1 MNIAVASYGVGGF
14 FFLILTLFLFTGRRK
29 RRYRNSLIL
38 ATSVS
43 AVWMALAAFS
53 AWQGSSALLP
63 YILEPLRDFALL
75 GFLAHLIYS
84 PQNHPTKSYGHILL
98 LLGSF
103 SVLLITLVLYRVYAG
118 GISLLAGGIDLLFA
132 AYLVFSITG
141 LVFVEKLMR
150 DTRQAARWAIKYL
163 CIGFGA
169 LFAYDFFLYSHA
181 LLFHGID
188 PGLWSARGL
197 INALVVPLIGYAVSR
212 NPYWSDDFYIS
223 RRAALHT
230 TALLGSGLYLMAM
243 GAGGYFVRSYGGT
256 WGVFAQAVFFFAA
269 VLILVVL
276 LFSSQLRASL
286 RVFLNKHFFQ
296 YKYEYRDEWLR
307 LIETLGSEEPD
318 KQLYDRS
325 IQALADILDCPGG
338 VLWVYQGASR
348 YQRMAAW
355 QAAVPDD
362 PNTLFKDDSMVQYF
376 GKHEWV
382 INLQEYQ
389 RSPVFYDGLELPAW
403 MKEYPDAWLITPL
416 ILHERLIGMVM
427 LLRPPKLPSLNWEDY
442 DLLRVGGRQAA
453 AHLAQYNAALA
464 LSEAKQFEASSR
476 KSAYVMHDLK
486 NLIAQ
491 LSLIVSNAEKH
502 KNNPVFMDDVIQT
515 VDNSVNK
522 MNRLIEKLNDGVG
535 DKSKERINLCGL
547 LHDVAQTMSG
557 GLPRPSVDC
566 QASGLL
572 ANADPDRFAAIIG
585 HLIRNAQD
593 ATDDTGGIIVRLFKQ
608 RDKAII
614 EVQDDGSGM
623 EKAFIRDELFKPF
636 STTKGKQG
644 MGIGAHEVRDF
655 VYKMGGD
662 VEVISRPNEGTTFR
676 IIIPRIAESDKIV

>member
-1 MNIAVASYGVGGF
+1 
-14 FFLILTLFLFTGRRK
+14 
-29 RRYRNSLIL
+29 
-38 ATSVS
+38 
-43 AVWMALAAFS
+43 
-53 AWQGSSALLP
+53 
-63 YILEPLRDFALL
+63 
-75 GFLAHLIYS
+75 
-84 PQNHPTKSYGHILL
+84 
-98 LLGSF
+98 
-103 SVLLITLVLYRVYAG
+103 
-118 GISLLAGGIDLLFA
+118 
-132 AYLVFSITG
+132 
-141 LVFVEKLMR
+141 
-150 DTRQAARWAIKYL
+150 
-163 CIGFGA
+163 
-169 LFAYDFFLYSHA
+169 
-181 LLFHGID
+181 
-188 PGLWSARGL
+188 
-197 INALVVPLIGYAVSR
+197 
-212 NPYWSDDFYIS
+212 
-223 RRAALHT
+223 
-230 TALLGSGLYLMAM
+230 
-243 GAGGYFVRSYGGT
+243 
-256 WGVFAQAVFFFAA
+256 
-269 VLILVVL
+269 
-276 LFSSQLRASL
+276 
-286 RVFLNKHFFQ
+286 
-296 YKYEYRDEWLR
+296 
-307 LIETLGSEEPD
+307 
-318 KQLYDRS
+318 
-325 IQALADILDCPGG
+325 
-338 VLWVYQGASR
+338 
-348 YQRMAAW
+348 
-355 QAAVPDD
+355 
-362 PNTLFKDDSMVQYF
+362 
-376 GKHEWV
+376 
-382 INLQEYQ
+382 
-389 RSPVFYDGLELPAW
+389 
-403 MKEYPDAWLITPL
+403 
-416 ILHERLIGMVM
+416 GMVM

-644 MGIGAHEVRDF
+644 MGIGAHEVRDL